1 MNRRKF
7 LTLVGG
13 GSILAAG
20 AAFGGFAATRT
31 PTKALQPWKDA
42 GNAYTEPRRKALSYA
57 ILAPNPHNRQPWKI
71 DLSQPDT
78 IKIFV
83 DTDRVLPHTDP
94 FNRQITI
101 GFGCFLEVLRIA
113 AAQDGYSV
121 SEQLFPQGVNEK
133 TLDDRPI
140 AILKLRKDSAVK
152 KDPLFAHII
161 NRRSTKEPFD
171 LSRSVQKDDLVS
183 LQSTVSDK
191 ASTGVTNNLE
201 KVKELRSLTSAAL
214 LLEIETPR
222 TYRESVELFRI
233 GKAEIETNPDGIS
246 FSGPLFES
254 LALLGVFT
262 KQAAIDPTS
271 SGYKQGIAAVLANT
285 NSAMGYVWITSKSN
299 TRKDQID
306 AGRDYVRM
314 NLMATGKD
322 LSIHPLSQALQE
334 YPEMDEHFKT
344 IHKML
349 APNGGTI
356 QMFARLGYGQDKGP
370 KPRWSLTKKLLWSNK
385 IEREK

>member
-7 LTLVGG
+7 LTLIGG
-13 GSILAAG
+13 GTILAAG

-42 GNAYTEPRRKALSYA
+42 GSAYSEPRRKALSYA
-57 ILAPNPHNRQPWKI
+57 ILAPNPHNRQPWKV

-83 DTDRVLPHTDP
+83 DTDRMLPHTDP

-101 GFGCFLEVLRIA
+101 GFGCFLEVLQIA
-113 AAQDGYSV
+113 AAQDGYAV
-121 SEQLFPQGVNEK
+121 SEQLFPQGVDEK
-133 TLDDRPI
+133 NLDDRPI
-140 AILKLRKDSAVK
+140 AILKLNKDGAVK
-152 KDPLFAHII
+152 KDPLFAHIL

-171 LSRSVQKDDLVS
+171 LDRSVPKGDLDA
-183 LQSTVSDK
+183 LRSTLSDK
-191 ASTGVTNNLE
+191 ASTGATNDPDT
-201 KVKELRSLTSAAL
+201 VKQLRSLTSAAL

-233 GKAEIETNPDGIS
+233 GKAEIEANPDGIS

-262 KQAAIDPTS
+262 KEAAIDPTS

-285 NSAMGYVWITSKSN
+285 NSAMGYIWIISKTN
-299 TRKDQID
+299 TRKDQIN

-314 NLMATGKD
+314 NLVSTGQG
-322 LSIHPLSQALQE
+322 LSIQPLSQALQE
-334 YPEMDEHFKT
+334 YPEMDIHFKT

-370 KPRWSLTKKLLWSNK
+370 KPRWSLPTKIL
-385 IEREK
+385 

>member
-7 LTLVGG
+7 LTLIGG
-13 GSILAAG
+13 GTILAAG

-31 PTKALQPWKDA
+31 PSKALQPWHDA
-42 GNAYTEPRRKALSYA
+42 GSAYSEPRRKALSYA

-83 DTDRVLPHTDP
+83 DTDRMLPATDP

-113 AAQDGYSV
+113 AAQDGYAV
-121 SEQLFPQGVNEK
+121 SEQLFPQGVDEK
-133 TLDDRPI
+133 NLDDRPI
-140 AILKLRKDSAVK
+140 AILKFSKDDAVK
-152 KDPLFAHII
+152 KDPLFAHIL
-161 NRRSTKEPFD
+161 NRRSTKQPFD
-171 LSRSVQKDDLVS
+171 LNRRVPKGDLDA
-183 LQSTVSDK
+183 LRSTVSDK
-191 ASTGVTNNLE
+191 ANTGATNDPDR
-201 KVKELRSLTSAAL
+201 VKQLRSLTSAAL

-262 KQAAIDPTS
+262 KEAAIDPTS
-271 SGYKQGIAAVLANT
+271 SGYKQGITAELANT
-285 NSAMGYVWITSKSN
+285 NSAMGYVWITSKTN
-299 TRKDQID
+299 TRKDQIN

-314 NLMATGKD
+314 NLVSTGQG

-334 YPEMDEHFKT
+334 YPEMDDHFKT

-370 KPRWSLTKKLLWSNK
+370 KPRWGLTTK
-385 IEREK
+385 IL